1 MDNTEDRG
9 YRDIVDIQMRFKDV
23 DLFGHV
29 NNTLYL
35 EYMDL
40 GKVHYIESVL
50 GDMFNNRRD
59 ALVIVN
65 INIDFLTPAKFDEPL
80 RVETRVDAI
89 GVHSIT
95 FSQRVVNASTGNV
108 KCKARVVM
116 VGFDATTGES
126 KEIPQAWKD
135 SIAAHEGK
143 SFKNY

>member
-1 MDNTEDRG
+1 MSSSESHV
-9 YRDIVDIQMRFKDV
+9 YRDSVDIQMRFKDV

-29 NNTLYL
+29 NNTVYL

-40 GKVHYIESVL
+40 GKVHYIENVL

-65 INIDFLTPAKFDEPL
+65 INCDFLSPAKFDEPL
-80 RVETRVDAI
+80 CVQTRVESAGI
-89 GVHSIT
+89 HSIT
-95 FSQRVVNASTGNV
+95 FSQQVVNSTTGSV
-108 KCKARVVM
+108 KCRARVVM

-135 SIAAHEGK
+135 SISAHEMW
-143 SFKNY
+143 